1 MKVLSST
8 SVQLEWDP
16 IPESFR
22 HGVILKYTIVYRNE
36 YTEKENRSFSPASA
50 VSTIV
55 NGLRQSADYLFW
67 IFAATSKG
75 DSPPSKVMKAKTQGK
90 PEKSKEKLQLYVCL
104 SGKMKRILCFDWLT
118 KRAKRG
124 YLALLRPGGSTLLF
138 SLNGYVQLDRVWLS
152 GS

>member
-1 MKVLSST
+1 MPFSIDIPLSQNYSDPFLSIIIFFSADQNNCYLLEPAQSVTKPKVKVLSST

-36 YTEKENRSFSPASA
+36 YTEKENRSFSPASS
-50 VSTIV
+50 VSIIV

-90 PEKSKEKLQLYVCL
+90 PQKK
-104 SGKMKRILCFDWLT
+104 
-118 KRAKRG
+118 
-124 YLALLRPGGSTLLF
+124 
-138 SLNGYVQLDRVWLS
+138 
-152 GS
+152 

>member
-16 IPESFR
+16 IPKSFR

-50 VSTIV
+50 VSIIV

-90 PEKSKEKLQLYVCL
+90 PEKSKEKLQLCVL
-104 SGKMKRILCFDWLT
+104 DIWLL
-118 KRAKRG
+118 K
-124 YLALLRPGGSTLLF
+124 
-138 SLNGYVQLDRVWLS
+138 W
-152 GS
+152 